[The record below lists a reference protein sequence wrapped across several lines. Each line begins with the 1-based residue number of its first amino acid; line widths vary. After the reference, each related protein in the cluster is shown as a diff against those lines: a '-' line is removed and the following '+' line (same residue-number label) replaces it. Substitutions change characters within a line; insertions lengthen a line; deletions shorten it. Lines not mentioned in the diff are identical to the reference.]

1 MEGDDK
7 KYQTI
12 HNTYIQNGRS
22 DKQKADDLA
31 VQFMESISPALKRM
45 KIAYYQSIQ
54 EECY

>member
-31 VQFMESISPALKRM
+31 IQFMESISPALKRM